1 MRSIACNIYK
11 LKYQHINREECL
23 LSNLVL
29 TIIRSAHLVFVC
41 HGINYQVPP
50 GVPPNASVARIMNLQ
65 FKKSPQLVK
74 WSGKLQG
81 TLDACSGTTSICLI
95 WIAIGRVMSTNQS
108 TIYSKLQCPSLQ
120 FILRLESRENLRG

>member
-11 LKYQHINREECL
+11 LKYQHINREEYL

-50 GVPPNASVARIMNLQ
+50 GVPPNASVARINEPLVQKESIASEVVRETLGDTGCMFWHYFHLFNL
-65 FKKSPQLVK
+65 
-74 WSGKLQG
+74 
-81 TLDACSGTTSICLI
+81 DCY
-95 WIAIGRVMSTNQS
+95 R
-108 TIYSKLQCPSLQ
+108 
-120 FILRLESRENLRG
+120 